1 MSLAG
6 QPDVGSLTCGT
17 IASWHVPRL
26 VCLLM
31 KISRFLCFVAI
42 LPLFT
47 SIVHAETVTI
57 VTSFPKELTDAYKK
71 AYEVKNPG
79 TTVEILNKG
88 TSAGIAYVRESAA
101 GNKPDIFW
109 VSAPDAFEVLAK
121 ENQLEKLPDLNSAI
135 PAKIGDFP
143 VNDPN
148 GFYKGQ
154 ALAGYGIMFNT
165 RYLKA
170 NDLPAPKEWAD
181 LTKPIYFG
189 HVATCAPS
197 RSGTTQLTME
207 TILQGEGWE
216 NGWRQIAMIAGNCAV
231 ISDRSTAIPDGVGS
245 GQFGL
250 GLVIDFFG
258 LSAKNSGFPVD
269 FVYPSIT
276 AIVPAN
282 IGLIAGAKNA
292 EAAKKFIAYTLSA
305 EGQELLLEP
314 KISRLPVLPA
324 AYAKAPKDF
333 PRPFEKPITAKVK
346 FDSQLSEAR
355 YYVVSSLF
363 DQTITFRHKELVEA
377 TRAIHAVAIK
387 VEKSKNPEAL
397 KMLEDARRLAFS
409 PLVNATQIAD
419 KSFLATFKASK
430 KDAESAKKMTAI
442 EELWATQAKENYA
455 KAVELANKVA
465 SL

>member
-1 MSLAG
+1 MR
-6 QPDVGSLTCGT
+6 
-17 IASWHVPRL
+17 IPRL
-26 VCLLM
+26 LACVLLGA
-31 KISRFLCFVAI
+31 SAVWTLRAD
-42 LPLFT
+42 
-47 SIVHAETVTI
+47 TVTI

-71 AYEVKNPG
+71 AFESRNPG
-79 TTVEILNKG
+79 STVEILNKG

-121 ENQLEKLPDLNSAI
+121 ENLLEKLPDINPAI
-135 PAKIGDFP
+135 PGKIGDFP
-143 VNDPN
+143 INDPN

-154 ALAGYGIMFNT
+154 ALAGYGIMYNT

-170 NDLPAPKEWAD
+170 NDLNAPKEWVD
-181 LTKPIYFG
+181 LTKPMYFG

-216 NGWRQIAMIAGNCAV
+216 NGWRQIAMISGNCAA

-245 GQFGL
+245 GQYGL

-258 LSAKNSGFPVD
+258 LAAKNSGFPVD
-269 FVYPSIT
+269 FVYPSVT

-282 IGLIAGAKNA
+282 IGLVAGAKNPEGA
-292 EAAKKFIAYTLSA
+292 RRFIAYSLSP

-314 KISRLPVLPA
+314 KISRLPVLPS
-324 AYAKAPKDF
+324 AYVKAPKDF

-377 TRAIHAVAIK
+377 TKAIQGASVKVA
-387 VEKSKNPEAL
+387 KSLKPEAA
-397 KMLEDARRLAFS
+397 KMLNEARRLAYDS
-409 PLVNATQIAD
+409 LVSASQIAD
-419 KSFLATFKASK
+419 PAFLATFKASK
-430 KDAESAKKMTAI
+430 KDADSAKKMTAV
-442 EELWATQAKENYA
+442 EEAWSSQAKENYA
-455 KAVELANKVA
+455 KAAELANKA
-465 SL
+465 AAF

>member
-1 MSLAG
+1 MRIPRL
-6 QPDVGSLTCGT
+6 LTCLLLGVSAAWTMRADT
-17 IASWHVPRL
+17 I
-26 VCLLM
+26 
-31 KISRFLCFVAI
+31 
-42 LPLFT
+42 
-47 SIVHAETVTI
+47 TI

-71 AYEVKNPG
+71 AFEARNPG
-79 TTVEILNKG
+79 STVEILNKG

-121 ENQLEKLPDLNSAI
+121 ENMLEKLPDIN
-135 PAKIGDFP
+135 PAVPGKIGDFP
-143 VNDPN
+143 INDPN

-170 NDLPAPKEWAD
+170 NDLNAPKEWVD
-181 LTKPIYFG
+181 LTKPMYFG

-216 NGWRQIAMIAGNCAV
+216 NGWRQIAMIAGNCSL

-258 LSAKNSGFPVD
+258 LAAKNSGFPVD
-269 FVYPSIT
+269 FVYPSVT

-282 IGLIAGAKNA
+282 IGLVAGAKNPEGA
-292 EAAKKFIAYTLSA
+292 RKFIAYSLSP

-377 TRAIHAVAIK
+377 TKAIQGASAKVA
-387 VEKSKNPEAL
+387 KSLKPEAA
-397 KMLEDARRLAFS
+397 KMLNEARRLAYD
-409 PLVNATQIAD
+409 PLVSASQIAD
-419 KSFLATFKASK
+419 PAFLATFKASK
-430 KDAESAKKMTAI
+430 KDADSAKKMTAM
-442 EELWATQAKENYA
+442 EETWSSQAKENYG
-455 KAVELANKVA
+455 KAVDLANKA
-465 SL
+465 AAL

>member
-1 MSLAG
+1 MR
-6 QPDVGSLTCGT
+6 
-17 IASWHVPRL
+17 IPRL
-26 VCLLM
+26 LVCSALAAFAVCTASADT
-31 KISRFLCFVAI
+31 I
-42 LPLFT
+42 
-47 SIVHAETVTI
+47 TI

-71 AYEVKNPG
+71 AYESKHPG
-79 TTVEILNKG
+79 STVEILNKG

-121 ENQLEKLPDLNSAI
+121 EGLLEKLPDINPAI

-143 VNDPN
+143 INDPN

-181 LTKPIYFG
+181 LAKPIYFG

-245 GQFGL
+245 GQYGV

-258 LSAKNSGFPVD
+258 LAAKNSGYPVD

-282 IGLIAGAKNA
+282 IGLLAGAKNRDGA
-292 EAAKKFIAYTLSA
+292 REFIAYTLSP
-305 EGQELLLEP
+305 EGQELLLESR
-314 KISRLPVLPA
+314 ISRLPVLPA

-363 DQTITFRHKELVEA
+363 DQAITFRHKELVEA
-377 TRAIHAVAIK
+377 TKAIQVAAAK
-387 VEKSKNPEAL
+387 SEKSKKPEAVKL
-397 KMLEDARRLAFS
+397 LEEARRLAYS
-409 PLVNATQIAD
+409 PLVSAAQIAD
-419 KSFLATFKASK
+419 QNFLATFRASK
-430 KDAESAKKMTAI
+430 KDADSAKKMTAM
-442 EELWATQAKENYA
+442 EEAWSSQAKENYA
-455 KAVELANKVA
+455 NATQLANKA
-465 SL
+465 AAL